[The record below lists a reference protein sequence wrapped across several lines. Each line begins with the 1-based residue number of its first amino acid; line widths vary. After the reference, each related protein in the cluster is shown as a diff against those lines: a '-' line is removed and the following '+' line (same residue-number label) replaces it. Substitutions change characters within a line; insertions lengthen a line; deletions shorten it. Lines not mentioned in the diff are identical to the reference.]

1 MRVPE
6 IHGVIRRRVLVNFR
20 VDPEVMQ
27 RSLPANMRPK
37 LAHGTAIAGICLIR
51 LEHVRPAL
59 LERIDVGLV
68 SENAAHRVAV
78 EWDEGGARHEGV
90 FIVRRDSDSWL
101 NQLVGGRLFP
111 GEHSAADFQVTDDGT
126 DLDFAMRSRDRQV
139 EVRFAGT
146 AASALPTGSCFTSVE
161 DSSTFFREGSA
172 GYSVTHD
179 PTRLDGLELVTDGWH
194 VAALEVS
201 RVYSSWFA
209 DTARFPEGSVQFDHA
224 LVMRD
229 LRHHWKALP
238 DFTVSK

>member
-6 IHGVIRRRVLVNFR
+6 LHGVIRRRVLVNFR
-20 VDPEVMQ
+20 VDPSVMQ
-27 RSLPANMRPK
+27 ASLPANMRPK
-37 LAHGTAIAGICLIR
+37 LAHGAAIAGICLIR

-59 LERIDVGLV
+59 LERVDVGLV

-78 EWDEGGARHEGV
+78 EWDEGPTRKEGV

-111 GEHSAADFQVTDDGT
+111 GEHSAADFQVSDDGT
-126 DLDFAMRSRDRQV
+126 RLDFAMRSRDGQV
-139 EVRFAGT
+139 EVRFAG
-146 AASALPTGSCFTSVE
+146 AATKALPAGSCFASV
-161 DSSTFFREGSA
+161 DDASAFFREGSA

-179 PTRLDGLELVTDGWH
+179 PTRLDGLELVTDGWQ
-194 VAALEVS
+194 VAPLELSQVH
-201 RVYSSWFA
+201 SSWFA
-209 DTARFPEGSVQFDHA
+209 DEARFPKGSVQFDHA

-238 DFTVSK
+238 DFAVSK